1 MSLKSESENNPVK
14 NLGKDDTEIEL
25 QLGDIIQITNP
36 SNEIINEQ
44 IFLIDYIDKS
54 KTYLINTDSLEK
66 IKL

>member
-36 SNEIINEQ
+36 SV
-44 IFLIDYIDKS
+44 L
-54 KTYLINTDSLEK
+54 TYFYRYLKKDRLH
-66 IKL
+66 